1 MSLIFKLIDNGTA
14 HLIINSNIEFLDQL
28 TIQLEKANFP
38 DLLIEDPHNKLTKD
52 EIEAIINLL
61 ENHNRCTILIKP
73 ITSKH
78 NFSSEIIIVP
88 TIVEAL
94 DYISFEQIQRDLDQ

>member
-38 DLLIEDPHNKLTKD
+38 DLLIEDPHNKLTTD
-52 EIEAIINLL
+52 EIEAN
-61 ENHNRCTILIKP
+61 K
-73 ITSKH
+73 
-78 NFSSEIIIVP
+78 
-88 TIVEAL
+88 
-94 DYISFEQIQRDLDQ
+94 